1 MTVRI
6 PMRSRL
12 PSGLP
17 QAVLYTRVET
27 WERLPARVRERLE
40 RALAEYRQRIDPWVK
55 PHEYTAEWVFSTRR
69 HTLAWTRTDGVVWVG
84 PIARDGELFEELL
97 HLAPRH
103 LFAALDPITDATFIP
118 TRAQVIL
125 VLPAAVYTA
134 LALDQRQGLQSPR
147 KGRDAAWAIEGDR
160 VETAPM
166 EKHGALHRALLR
178 AVRAA
183 GLWPL
188 LQQRDPAA
196 PRSRDDQAED
206 AEELAA

>member
-6 PMRSRL
+6 PLRSRL

-17 QAVLYTRVET
+17 QAVLYTRAAT
-27 WERLPARVRERLE
+27 WDRLPTRVRERLE
-40 RALAEYRQRIDPWVK
+40 RALAEYRERLDPWVK
-55 PHEYTAEWVFSTRR
+55 SHEDTAEWVFSTRR

-84 PIARDGELFEELL
+84 PIARGGELFEQLL
-97 HLAPRH
+97 LLAPRH
-103 LFAALDPITDATFIP
+103 LFTALDPITDSNFTP
-118 TRAQVIL
+118 VRAQVIL
-125 VLPAAVYTA
+125 TLPAALYTA
-134 LALDQRQGLQSPR
+134 LSLDQRQSLQSPL
-147 KGRDAAWAIEGDR
+147 KGHDAAWAIEGDR

-188 LQQRDPAA
+188 LQQRDPAT
-196 PRSRDDQAED
+196 RLDQAED
-206 AEELAA
+206 DTEELAA